1 MNNIIIGNLN
11 INSLSSKFDD
21 LKVLIAGMFYILLI
35 TEIKLD
41 NTFPISQFH
50 TDGFSIPYRLDR
62 NRSGGGVIV
71 YLREDIPSKLPKH
84 SFKEDIS
91 GLFVE
96 INFRLLS
103 EIYHPPSQPDQYFF
117 DSLDKALDVYCNYE
131 KAVLVGAYGWRF

>member
-41 NTFPISQFH
+41 NTFPVSQFH

-62 NRSGGGVIV
+62 NRSGSGVIV

-96 INFRLLS
+96 INFILLS
-103 EIYHPPSQPDQYFF
+103 EIYHPPS
-117 DSLDKALDVYCNYE
+117 
-131 KAVLVGAYGWRF
+131 

>member
-35 TEIKLD
+35 TEIK
-41 NTFPISQFH
+41 
-50 TDGFSIPYRLDR
+50 R
-62 NRSGGGVIV
+62 
-71 YLREDIPSKLPKH
+71 
-84 SFKEDIS
+84 FKEDIS

-96 INFRLLS
+96 INFKLLS